1 MPTRM
6 KHPLRRF
13 AASPSLAFGRRGTAS
28 WAGEAGPLMPLDGR
42 CFMRRAGLVATL
54 TLSLA
59 ACGTAPA
66 TPETR
71 TITIQKP
78 SPPAAV
84 PSTPTVTP
92 LAAAPAAP
100 AVVLNAETPPVP
112 DVITALLS
120 YADRLQA
127 LSPTDLAAEIT
138 TQGDPGNVALRQMQ
152 LALALMHLRQ
162 PADTARA
169 LGLVQR
175 VIAHPGPESLPLKPL
190 ARLLANRLADQRK
203 LEDNVERQAQQLRES
218 QRRIDQLNERLEAMR
233 AIERSLTTRPPAAAP
248 NGAPPRPNAP

>member
-1 MPTRM
+1 MQTDLIRPRPALPCR
-6 KHPLRRF
+6 H
-13 AASPSLAFGRRGTAS
+13 
-28 WAGEAGPLMPLDGR
+28 
-42 CFMRRAGLVATL
+42 RRAGLVAAIA
-54 TLSLA
+54 LSLT
-59 ACGTAPA
+59 ACGTTQA
-66 TPETR
+66 TPEAQTV
-71 TITIQKP
+71 TLQMP
-78 SPPAAV
+78 APPAPA
-84 PSTPTVTP
+84 PSKPTVTP
-92 LAAAPAAP
+92 LAATPP
-100 AVVLNAETPPVP
+100 IPPVVLNAETPPVP

-120 YADRLQA
+120 YADRLHA
-127 LSPTDLAAEIT
+127 LSPADLATEIA
-138 TQGDPGNVALRQMQ
+138 TQGDPGNAALRQMQ

-190 ARLLANRLADQRK
+190 ARLLANRLVDQRR

-248 NGAPPRPNAP
+248 NGTPPRPNTP